1 MMNIHSDRGAV
12 ALDRTDLV
20 ANMERSIQIVFC
32 LSAILLASCDDDDQ
46 TAQLLGGGPG
56 SSDPNNIVA
65 GDGFCGPQGG
75 NQALGSASFDS
86 GVATAKIDTDGN
98 PLMQGHDPDWQAGT
112 KGTVNG
118 QPVNSA
124 KYAYV
129 VMSKRQMVLDGVSIG
144 DWATVTN
151 TATGQTTFAR
161 VEDEGPEGGTGE
173 ISQLAATNVGIQY
186 ASNAFTIGNPQ
197 VEVVAY
203 GGTASIQGD
212 CSRLASN

>member
-1 MMNIHSDRGAV
+1 
-12 ALDRTDLV
+12 
-20 ANMERSIQIVFC
+20 MERSLKIVFC
-32 LSAILLASCDDDDQ
+32 LGFLALSSCDDDDSNA
-46 TAQLLGGGPG
+46 TLLGGGPG
-56 SSDPNNIVA
+56 SSDLNNIVA

-75 NQALGSASFDS
+75 SQALGPASFNS
-86 GVATAKIDTDGN
+86 GVTTAKIDTDGN
-98 PLMQGHDPDWQAGT
+98 PLMQGHDATWQAGT

-161 VEDEGPEGGTGE
+161 
-173 ISQLAATNVGIQY
+173 
-186 ASNAFTIGNPQ
+186 
-197 VEVVAY
+197 
-203 GGTASIQGD
+203 
-212 CSRLASN
+212 